1 MGSYDGEAESRLPA
15 AMDAPR
21 ESGELDTGSSA
32 IRLADGA
39 AADGDVRT
47 GDDEKD
53 SLFNTHAAA
62 WASDDGVRGF
72 TERFKYVIATSFL
85 LTSSLSIS
93 DYDTPQD
100 EGCDQVVVPTRST
113 PISTSHVDGLVDGE
127 ISPMPLLDV
136 GVLGVLAFCIRM
148 PPRYVLFLF
157 AALLAALCSPE
168 IAVRLGFVPR
178 ISYTLRHAPNYEA
191 PGFLAHGVPNPAWV
205 ADERV
210 RLQAAALSNVRQL
223 VHEAHALDR
232 KVSEAISAVQEV
244 ELVSRGYSLS
254 RPLPPITRIEA
265 ATPGV
270 VQPDEGIAAPVQR
283 LTKLRASLLRMVNEV
298 DYACRGA
305 QGALAPLVDVDEL
318 ELMCEIGAL
327 RTLPSHSDMSETSL
341 ESDVRSVGTPRM
353 LALTPQATPSRQ
365 RSLRK
370 ERYSLGDAVTTPPR
384 KRRSVGGHAPSDSG
398 DASQEMVARTHEEG
412 RITIATIRTH
422 FEVMHASRRNMLC
435 HLLSLRFCMQTPMPG
450 GATMEEYWGEVINV
464 LQSVAHQ
471 MNACGS
477 KIAESVTHSMKPD
490 SHDTV
495 VNAQD
500 ALHEHPGLADR
511 IEEMAR
517 MLRAIQCKLHVFGED
532 LALGRPKLL
541 HGMTHESSCTGT
553 MQQQPRVLF
562 DSIRNELLALSSEWE
577 QSLRI
582 IDAACNP
589 PPRET
594 PPEQAISHGTHDTTP
609 DTQVPHAAS
618 PPPAGDDHGPEL
630 FATEKE
636 EKEEQN
642 ATHTPELFDGDSSTC
657 LTPPGLEEVF
667 ETVSSQRP
675 ARSHLSRAERIKKM
689 HEQRASPPKENVP
702 LAMISELRGIIAA
715 KHPERG
721 DTASLVP
728 PLP

>member
-1 MGSYDGEAESRLPA
+1 MVSYDGEADSRLPA
-15 AMDAPR
+15 AMDVPG
-21 ESGELDTGSSA
+21 ESGKLDKGYSA
-32 IRLADGA
+32 MLLADGA
-39 AADGDVRT
+39 TADSNFRA

-53 SLFNTHAAA
+53 SLLDTHAAA

-100 EGCDQVVVPTRST
+100 EECDQVVPTRST
-113 PISTSHVDGLVDGE
+113 PINTSYVEGLVDGE
-127 ISPMPLLDV
+127 ISLIPLLDV
-136 GVLGVLAFCIRM
+136 SVLGVLAFCIRI

-157 AALLAALCSPE
+157 AALFAALCSPE

-178 ISYTLRHAPNYEA
+178 ISYTLRHALNDKVPR
-191 PGFLAHGVPNPAWV
+191 FLAHGVPNPAWV
-205 ADERV
+205 ADERG
-210 RLQAAALSNVRQL
+210 RLQAAALSSVRQL

-232 KVSEAISAVQEV
+232 KISEAISAVQEV

-265 ATPGV
+265 ATPGL
-270 VQPDEGIAAPVQR
+270 VQPEDGIAAPVQR
-283 LTKLRASLLRMVNEV
+283 LTKLRAALLRMVNEV

-370 ERYSLGDAVTTPPR
+370 ERCSLGDAIATPPR
-384 KRRSVGGHAPSDSG
+384 KRYSASGHVPSDSG
-398 DASQEMVARTHEEG
+398 DAFQEMVARTHEEG

-422 FEVMHASRRNMLC
+422 FEVMHASRRSMLC

-464 LQSVAHQ
+464 LQSVVHQ
-471 MNACGS
+471 IHACGS

-490 SHDTV
+490 SHDPV

-589 PPRET
+589 PPREA
-594 PPEQAISHGTHDTTP
+594 PPKQPIPHDTTP
-609 DTQVPHAAS
+609 DTQVPRAAS
-618 PPPAGDDHGPEL
+618 PHPGDDDLGPEL

-636 EKEEQN
+636 EQDTN
-642 ATHTPELFDGDSSTC
+642 HTPELFDDDSSTC

-675 ARSHLSRAERIKKM
+675 ARSQLSRTERIKKM
-689 HEQRASPPKENVP
+689 HEQRASPPTENVP

-721 DTASLVP
+721 DAASLVP
-728 PLP
+728 SLP